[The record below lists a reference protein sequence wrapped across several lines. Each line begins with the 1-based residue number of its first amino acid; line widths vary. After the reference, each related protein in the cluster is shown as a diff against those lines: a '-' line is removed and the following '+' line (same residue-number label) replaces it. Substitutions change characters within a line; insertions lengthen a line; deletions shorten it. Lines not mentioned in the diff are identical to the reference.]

1 MVADARVRPLARH
14 RPRPAPP
21 AGRPPVAPVALGLA
35 VLLLISMVIALGIG
49 SVQVPWT
56 DVVAVIARR
65 LRLIEGAGVTALQ
78 DDIVWRLRAP
88 RVLGAA
94 CVGAV
99 LAVCGAVLQSL
110 TGNELADPYLLGV
123 SSGASVGAVFVLVFG
138 VGVLAP
144 QSLLMMAASFAGAL
158 AALAIVLALA
168 RGRSG
173 DLPASRTILAGVA
186 VGQLCGALTSLMIMV
201 FGHNTAARSAM
212 EWMLGT
218 MAGLRWPTTSI
229 TLVLAAAVLALTLG
243 HARTLDAFSFG
254 ESAAASLGVAV
265 NRARWTLMLGTA
277 LAAAGTVAFV
287 GPIGF
292 VGLTVPH
299 IVRFLVGA
307 RHAVLLPLS
316 AAAGAIL
323 LIWSDTA
330 ARSLTSSEIPIGIVT
345 AVVGTPVLIHLLRR
359 RARA

>member
-1 MVADARVRPLARH
+1 MVVTEAPAPPEARH
-14 RPRPAPP
+14 RTPGQMRRRA
-21 AGRPPVAPVALGLA
+21 VAPVALGLG
-35 VLLLISMVIALGIG
+35 VLLIVSMVVVLGAG
-49 SVQVPWT
+49 SVSLPWT
-56 DVVAVIARR
+56 DVVAVVARR
-65 LRLIEGAGVTALQ
+65 LRLIEGAEVTVLQ

-94 CVGAV
+94 CVGAA
-99 LAVCGAVLQSL
+99 LAVSGAVLQSL

-138 VGVLAP
+138 TGL
-144 QSLLMMAASFAGAL
+144 AASQSFLVMVFSFLGAL
-158 AALAIVLALA
+158 AALAIVLAMA
-168 RGRSG
+168 RGKG
-173 DLPASRTILAGVA
+173 GELPAGRTILSGVA

-201 FGHNTAARSAM
+201 YGQNSSARMAM

-218 MAGLRWPTTSI
+218 LAGVRWNSALI
-229 TLVLAAAVLALTLG
+229 LAAVAMAILALALG

-254 ESAAASLGVAV
+254 ETAASALGVRV
-265 NRARWTLMLGTA
+265 NRVRWMLMLATA

-299 IVRFLVGA
+299 IVRFLVGS
-307 RHAVLLPLS
+307 RHAVLLPLT
-316 AAAGAIL
+316 ALTGAIL

-330 ARSLTSSEIPIGIVT
+330 ARSLTNGEIPIGIIT
-345 AVVGTPVLIHLLRR
+345 AVVGTPALIFLLRR
-359 RARA
+359 RARQ

>member
-1 MVADARVRPLARH
+1 MATLVRDPHAPPRVRAA
-14 RPRPAPP
+14 PRRRA
-21 AGRPPVAPVALGLA
+21 ALPVAVALA
-35 VLLLISMVIALGIG
+35 VLLAVTAVVVLGVGSVHVGWADVIA
-49 SVQVPWT
+49 
-56 DVVAVIARR
+56 VVARR
-65 LRLIEGAGVTALQ
+65 LRLIDGAGVTVLH

-94 CVGAV
+94 CVGAI

-138 VGVLAP
+138 VGVVASQSFLVMVASFVGALLALALV
-144 QSLLMMAASFAGAL
+144 LLM
-158 AALAIVLALA
+158 A

-173 DLPASRTILAGVA
+173 ELPAGRTILAGVA
-186 VGQLCGALTSLMIMV
+186 VGQLCGALTSLMILV
-201 FGHNTAARSAM
+201 YGQNTAARSAM
-212 EWMLGT
+212 EWMLGSV
-218 MAGLRWPTTSI
+218 AGVRWPSALILTGLLAVV
-229 TLVLAAAVLALTLG
+229 LVVTLG

-254 ESAAASLGVAV
+254 EGAAAGLGVQV
-265 NRARWTLMLGTA
+265 NRTRWLLMLVTA

-307 RHAVLLPLS
+307 RHAVLLPLT
-316 AAAGAIL
+316 ALTGAIL
-323 LIWSDTA
+323 LVWSDTA
-330 ARSLTSSEIPIGIVT
+330 ARSLTASEIPIGIIT
-345 AVVGTPVLIHLLRR
+345 ATVGTPLLIVLIRR

>member
-1 MVADARVRPLARH
+1 MVTPVQ
-14 RPRPAPP
+14 APP
-21 AGRPPVAPVALGLA
+21 GGRAASAARRRVGVPVAIALVALLA
-35 VLLLISMVIALGIG
+35 VSVVGALGIG
-49 SVQVPWT
+49 SVPVAGS
-56 DVVAVIARR
+56 DVLAVVARR
-65 LRLIEGAGVTALQ
+65 LRLIEGLDVTVLH

-138 VGVLAP
+138 VGVVAS
-144 QSLLMMAASFAGAL
+144 QSLLVMLASFVGAL
-158 AALAIVLALA
+158 VALALVLAMA
-168 RGRSG
+168 RGRAG
-173 DLPASRTILAGVA
+173 DLPAGRTILAGVA

-201 FGHNTAARSAM
+201 YGQSTAARSAM

-218 MAGLRWPTTSI
+218 VAGVRWPGA
-229 TLVLAAAVLALTLG
+229 LVLTGLLAVVLALTWG

-254 ESAAASLGVAV
+254 EAAAAGLGVRV
-265 NRARWTLMLGTA
+265 DRARWTLLLVTA

-307 RHAVLLPLS
+307 RHAVLLPLT
-316 AAAGAIL
+316 ALAGAIL
-323 LIWSDTA
+323 LVWSDTA
-330 ARSLTSSEIPIGIVT
+330 ARSVTASEIPIGIIT
-345 AVVGTPVLIHLLRR
+345 ATVGTPLLIVLIRR